1 MYTRQRREEEEG
13 EGEGGE
19 MGEKREGTVKG
30 GRGAKVYRKRQSP
43 GT

>member
-1 MYTRQRREEEEG
+1 MYTRQRREEEG
-13 EGEGGE
+13 EGRGGGE

-30 GRGAKVYRKRQSP
+30 GRGAKVYREKQSL